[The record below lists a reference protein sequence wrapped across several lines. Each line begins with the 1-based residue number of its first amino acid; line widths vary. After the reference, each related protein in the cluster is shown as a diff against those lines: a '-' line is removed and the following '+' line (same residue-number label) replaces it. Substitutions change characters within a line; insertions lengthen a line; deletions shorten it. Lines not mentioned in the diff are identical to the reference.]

1 MRPRLV
7 DLTLFGVCSSTAVVP
22 YSARPG
28 DGGVEVGLSGSR
40 LAEDKDKGSP
50 PNTAGQENFPPAK
63 IALHRRHQIP
73 SVSPLQGYP
82 P

>member
-1 MRPRLV
+1 MRLRLV
-7 DLTLFGVCSSTAVVP
+7 DLTLFGVCSSTTVVP
-22 YSARPG
+22 YSARSG

-40 LAEDKDKGSP
+40 LAEGQGQGFP
-50 PNTAGQENFPPAK
+50 TNTAGQENFPPAK